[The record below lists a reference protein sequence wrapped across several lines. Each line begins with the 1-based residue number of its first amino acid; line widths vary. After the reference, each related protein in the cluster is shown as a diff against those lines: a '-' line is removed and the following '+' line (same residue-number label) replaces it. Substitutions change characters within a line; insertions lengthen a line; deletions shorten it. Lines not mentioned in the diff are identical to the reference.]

1 MVIKTE
7 PPKLEVGQRIEVDY
21 YRGTVRFLGVVP
33 PTKGEW
39 IGVEWDAEERGKH
52 SGEHNGTQYFT
63 CTIPGTGSFTRPS
76 PNINVGQTLLE
87 ILKERY
93 VDEELTAED
102 LYLGET
108 NVKVDVY
115 DFDRVKKKNSQLHLM
130 QIVGLANTNVSS
142 AADFDETQKAC
153 PEIQDLDLSSTLIA
167 TWQDLADI
175 VAPLSKLT
183 VLRISRNRFHPL
195 TAQPSFEY
203 AFKNLRCLAMNRV
216 YISWDEM
223 NVLEHSL
230 PNLEILQIGFNLFT
244 ELGKSDESTPVADQK
259 IRGFA
264 KLENLHLEGNKLVDW
279 NQILRLSRLPKL
291 KSLDLSENRIAN
303 VIGPQDPEDFKLLE
317 SLRINDND
325 LKEWSSVDQLGLYT
339 SLKAVWIQNNP
350 VMTQAAEDATA
361 DNSGKPDVR
370 TITIARMAHIDQLN
384 GTEILKKNRID
395 AELYYLKNAA
405 FSNVGAE
412 PATIQAL
419 HPRFEQLCETHG
431 RPDTSDERR
440 KATSDLLKDRLLNIT
455 FVAKDKIDGPAKTS
469 VQRGVLGSMM
479 VRNVKNLVQKLLRVP
494 AMRQELL
501 FMAEDPVYAGVM
513 HEVFLKDDLRMLS
526 HYDITDGTEVIV
538 LNKAK

>member
-1 MVIKTE
+1 MAIKQG
-7 PPKLEVGQRIEVDY
+7 PPKLELGQRIELEY
-21 YRGTVRFLGVVP
+21 SRGTVRFLGAVP

-39 IGVEWDAEERGKH
+39 IGVEWDTEERGKH

-63 CTIPGTGSFTRPS
+63 CKIPGTGSFTRPS
-76 PNINVGQTLLE
+76 PNIKVGQTLLE
-87 ILKERY
+87 VLKERY

-115 DFDRVKKKNSQLHLM
+115 DFDRIKKKNSQLHLM
-130 QIVGLANTNVSS
+130 QVVGLANTNVST
-142 AADFDETQKAC
+142 AADFEETQKAC

-183 VLRISRNRFHPL
+183 VLRISRDRFHPL
-195 TAQPSFEY
+195 TVQPSFEY
-203 AFKNLRCLAMNRV
+203 AFKNIRCLAMNRV
-216 YISWDEM
+216 NM
-223 NVLEHSL
+223 LEPSL
-230 PNLEILQIGFNLFT
+230 PNLEILQFGFNLLT

-259 IRGFA
+259 IKGFA
-264 KLENLHLEGNKLVDW
+264 KLEDLHLEGNKLMDW

-303 VIGPQDPEDFKLLE
+303 VIGPQDPEDFKHLE

-325 LKEWSSVDQLGLYT
+325 LKEWSSIDQLGHYT
-339 SLKAVWIQNNP
+339 SLKSLWIQNNP
-350 VMTQAAEDATA
+350 IMTQTAEDTTA
-361 DNSGKPDVR
+361 DTSGKPDVR
-370 TITIARMAHIDQLN
+370 TITIARMAHITQLN
-384 GTEILKKNRID
+384 GTEILTKNRID

-405 FSNVGAE
+405 LSTVGFE
-412 PATIQAL
+412 PAAIQAF
-419 HPRFEQLCETHG
+419 HPRFEQLCELHG

-455 FVAKDKIDGPAKTS
+455 FVTKDKVDGPVKTS
-469 VQRGVLGSMM
+469 VQRGVLGSMT

-513 HEVFLKDDLRMLS
+513 HKVFLKDDLRMLS
-526 HYDITDGTEVIV
+526 HYDIEDGTEVIV
-538 LNKAK
+538 LNKTK